1 MLYQPLLKET
11 ELPFPVNPATHAVK
25 KDVYLV
31 YNLYY
36 NVFAC
41 LISKRNRA

>member
-1 MLYQPLLKET
+1 MLYQPVLKET

-25 KDVYLV
+25 KGVFSLV

-41 LISKRNRA
+41 LISE